1 MSLLLMIV
9 KKYIIN
15 EEREKKGLIIVV
27 VVGAPLIM
35 EHWNVRDKLF
45 EYSPNN
51 HAKIQKYV

>member
-1 MSLLLMIV
+1 M
-9 KKYIIN
+9 KRGK
-15 EEREKKGLIIVV
+15 KKGLIIVV